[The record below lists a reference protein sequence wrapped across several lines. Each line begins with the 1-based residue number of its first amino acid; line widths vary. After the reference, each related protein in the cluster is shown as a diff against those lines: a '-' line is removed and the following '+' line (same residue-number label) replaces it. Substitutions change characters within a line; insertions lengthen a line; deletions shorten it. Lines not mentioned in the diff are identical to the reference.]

1 MKDSTLV
8 KISLA
13 WALIGIFILLV
24 IANFAKPQEV
34 KISELENNIGKSV
47 VLQGNVARAV
57 YKESVSFI
65 DLSDNTGKTTIVLFG
80 SPKENVTSGDFIAAK
95 GKVSVY
101 RNEIELIADDIICLK
116 CGT

>member
-24 IANFAKPQEV
+24 LANFAKPQEIKV
-34 KISELENNIGKSV
+34 SDLGNNLGKSV
-47 VLQGNVARAV
+47 VLHGKVSHAT
-57 YKESVSFI
+57 YKEAVSFI
-65 DLSDNTGKTTIVLFG
+65 DLADDTGKTTVVFFG
-80 SPKENVTSGDFIAAK
+80 ASKNNLSFGDLIAVK

-101 RNEIELIADDIICLK
+101 KNEIELIADEIVCLE
-116 CGT
+116 CGI